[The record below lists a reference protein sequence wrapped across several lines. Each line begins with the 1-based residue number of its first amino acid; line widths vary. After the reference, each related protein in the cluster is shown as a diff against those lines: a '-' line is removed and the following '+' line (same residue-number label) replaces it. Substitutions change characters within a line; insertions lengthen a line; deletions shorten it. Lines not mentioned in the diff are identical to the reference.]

1 MRGTVAI
8 VTPSAAP
15 GHPLWALA
23 MWPMF
28 TGSSIHDEFAEW
40 MMTPQYA
47 EAVSDVVGRLGVKA
61 RAP

>member
-23 MWPMF
+23 VRPMF

-47 EAVSDVVGRLGVKA
+47 
-61 RAP
+61 